1 MRGGGDDP
9 ARVQLWEAGMRVW
22 QDTEWQGRGDGEFHL
37 GGKQSPSSETQL
49 RPVCTKG

>member
-1 MRGGGDDP
+1 MGRAGGWVRGGGGDP

-37 GGKQSPSSETQL
+37 GGKRRALALQL
-49 RPVCTKG
+49 S